1 MVFLA
6 ISASGLAEAISLAC
20 GAPVWCG
27 SDAISE
33 EAFCEL
39 QGQNVSRFVYPLAGQ
54 GAEILAD
61 AVATIRE
68 HHPNERIWVES
79 EGEL

>member
-6 ISASGLAEAISLAC
+6 LSSSGLSEAIWLAC

-27 SDAISE
+27 SDAIGE
-33 EAFCEL
+33 EAFGEL
-39 QGQNVSRFVYPLAGQ
+39 QGKNVSRFVYPLVGQ
-54 GAEILAD
+54 GAAVLAD